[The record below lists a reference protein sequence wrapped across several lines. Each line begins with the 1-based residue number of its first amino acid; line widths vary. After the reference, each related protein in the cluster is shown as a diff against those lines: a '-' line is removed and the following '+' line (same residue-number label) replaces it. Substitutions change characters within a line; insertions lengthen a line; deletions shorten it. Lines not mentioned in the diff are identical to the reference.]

1 MSGLRV
7 GLVEGSIERL
17 RPAEH
22 STVGKVTTGR
32 GYADQVHLVR
42 DFRFAIGQIPA
53 AYAASQSSG

>member
-1 MSGLRV
+1 MD
-7 GLVEGSIERL
+7 
-17 RPAEH
+17 

-32 GYADQVHLVR
+32 GYADQAHLVR